1 LWGCGSRKPDRQK
14 NEWWEGGAM
23 RRLLFLVRPAGR
35 THFGVEVP
43 YTPGK
48 GKC

>member
-1 LWGCGSRKPDRQK
+1 M
-14 NEWWEGGAM
+14 GAA
-23 RRLLFLVRPAGR
+23 LFFILVRPAGR
-35 THFGVEVP
+35 THLGVEVP